1 MEEPQPQPE
10 SCEAG
15 YRVTKISIRRGYA
28 IDQIKFQYSDHKIW
42 SVGIDGGRKDNR
54 DFIMTPGE
62 YLVRVSHETLRQR
75 SVSSLTPP
83 WRCISDICLL
93 RWYAGASVEFETNK
107 GRIVSFQP
115 YLAGNWP
122 GDVTTLRAGPGKEIL
137 RLKIK

>member
-75 SVSSLTPP
+75 SDSSQ
-83 WRCISDICLL
+83 RCISVYLSPQMVRRGFRGVRDQQGENCQFPALL
-93 RWYAGASVEFETNK
+93 GGELARGRHHAQSGAG
-107 GRIVSFQP
+107 Q
-115 YLAGNWP
+115 GNP
-122 GDVTTLRAGPGKEIL
+122 EAEDQVR
-137 RLKIK
+137 